1 MKRNWSVDLDTRLLI
16 LKQLITGWVNYFR
29 IAKMKKKLGEIHT
42 ELKLSNRVF
51 ECPSCRLHLD
61 RDHNAAI
68 NINRE
73 GLRQYKLAFQL

>member
-1 MKRNWSVDLDTRLLI
+1 
-16 LKQLITGWVNYFR
+16 
-29 IAKMKKKLGEIHT
+29 KLEKENKTLMTMDKWYPSSKLCSHCGEIHT

-51 ECPSCRLHLD
+51 ECPNCELHLD

-68 NINRE
+68 NINKE